1 MAIVADLAG
10 ASFNVSNA
18 GRAVDRPLSTV
29 NRWLSASPLGVTTP
43 GYTGEIVQDN
53 STGQLWQAG
62 NLTNAGWIA
71 VTVVV

>member
-1 MAIVADLAG
+1 MAIVRDLSG
-10 ASFNVSNA
+10 APMLD
-18 GRAVDRPLSTV
+18 GRAVDKPLSTV

-53 STGQLWQAG
+53 STGQCWLAA